1 MKIIKELSEMIE
13 EELDG
18 AEQYAKMAVA
28 LREEH
33 PSLAKAFYEISTEEM
48 RHVDM
53 LHTEV
58 THLIEAHRKEHGEPP
73 APMMAVYEFLHGRH
87 IEKANSVRMY
97 QAHYREKS

>member
-18 AEQYAKMAVA
+18 AEEYAREAVK
-28 LREEH
+28 LRDTH
-33 PSLAKAFYEISTEEM
+33 PSLAKVFYEISTEEM

-58 THLIEAHRKEHGEPP
+58 AHLIEAHRKEHGAPP
-73 APMMAVYEFLHGRH
+73 VLMMEVYEFLHGRH
-87 IEKANSVRMY
+87 IEKAKEVRMY
-97 QAHYREKS
+97 LAEFRG

>member
-18 AEQYAKMAVA
+18 AEEYAKDAVK
-28 LREEH
+28 LREEN
-33 PSLAKAFYEISTEEM
+33 PTLAKVFYEISSDEM

-58 THLIEAHRKEHGEPP
+58 ARMIEAHRREHGAPP
-73 APMMAVYEFLHGRH
+73 APMLAVYEYLHERH
-87 IEKANSVRMY
+87 IEKANTVRRY
-97 QAHYREKS
+97 QAHYREKA

>member
-58 THLIEAHRKEHGEPP
+58 THLIEAHRKERGAPP

-87 IEKANSVRMY
+87 IEKANAVRMY